1 MKVGQATAPFSIF
14 LKKMVISLRKT
25 RFSGHRNRRK
35 ENGQSLVEF
44 ALVLPLFMLIL
55 MGIMDFGWL
64 FYNYIGVENSARNAA
79 RIACVEYQ
87 NTNLNKTPGPNG
99 TTILNPYLEGTLYSR
114 TYEFSKYDEYMND
127 SNIRDKITLDEHG
140 NPTGYYSYKL
150 DDDYYYSQTLDILN
164 AAKSAVTNSTS
175 LQTLTL
181 TYTYD
186 TMIMANNKPFVPD
199 NRYQGDVVV
208 TVNAK
213 MRCLTPVLGVFGD
226 HMMLNLKST
235 ATYKVE
241 KAPPAAADDY
251 D

>member
-1 MKVGQATAPFSIF
+1 
-14 LKKMVISLRKT
+14 MVISLRKT

-87 NTNLNKTPGPNG
+87 NTNLNKTPGSNG
-99 TTILNPYLEGTLYSR
+99 TTILTPYQDGTLYSR
-114 TYEFSKYDEYMND
+114 TYLFSKYDEYMD
-127 SNIRDKITLDEHG
+127 DENLREKLEVDAHG
-140 NPTGYYSYKL
+140 NVISYYN
-150 DDDYYYSQTLDILN
+150 QTIDILD
-164 AAKSAVTNSTS
+164 AAKTAVAKSTS
-175 LQTLTL
+175 LQSLTL
-181 TYTYD
+181 AYTYD
-186 TMIMANNKPFVPD
+186 TKITSSNKPFVVD

-208 TVNAK
+208 TVHAK

-226 HMMLNLKST
+226 HMMLNLNST

-241 KAPPAAADDY
+241 KAPSVAADDY